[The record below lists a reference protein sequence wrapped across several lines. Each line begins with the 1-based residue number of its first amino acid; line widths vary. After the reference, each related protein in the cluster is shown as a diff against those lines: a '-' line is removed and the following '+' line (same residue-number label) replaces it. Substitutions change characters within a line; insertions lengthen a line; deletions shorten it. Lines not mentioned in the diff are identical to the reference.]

1 MTFEIFPTK
10 FNLAIVNKRL
20 FTIITLYY
28 MDIHQYTL
36 MKCVLVF
43 PTWMEMG

>member
-20 FTIITLYY
+20 FTINRIV
-28 MDIHQYTL
+28 DIRQYTL

-43 PTWMEMG
+43 PIWMEMG